1 MNFDVSLVTNMN
13 GMLYG
18 CSTLT
23 TLDLNNFRTPEL
35 LDFGNFVQQCTSLK
49 YLNIDNMD
57 TSKTTNF

>member
-1 MNFDVSLVTNMN
+1 MDA
-13 GMLYG
+13 
-18 CSTLT
+18 STLT